1 MLFRNIQ
8 KFQDLNIYYLIFPKG
23 RFMQD
28 PLRQF
33 KAEFFKAL
41 AHPARIKILELLR
54 SGEMSVNE
62 LQTHLEI
69 ESSTVSQQLA
79 VLRNRNIVEV
89 RKVGTSVFYRVRD
102 PALFELLDVARKIFN
117 NHLTDTR
124 SMLAQLEEETE
135 STPAYPT
142 STNTS

>member
-1 MLFRNIQ
+1 
-8 KFQDLNIYYLIFPKG
+8 
-23 RFMQD
+23 MQD

-62 LQTHLEI
+62 LQAHLEV
-69 ESSTVSQQLA
+69 EPSTVSQQLA
-79 VLRNRNIVEV
+79 VLRNRNIVEA

-102 PALFELLDVARKIFN
+102 PAVFELLDAARKIFN
-117 NHLTDTR
+117 NHLIDTR
-124 SMLAQLEEETE
+124 SMLEQLEEEAE
-135 STPAYPT
+135 
-142 STNTS
+142 NTAIRSIPLSIP